1 MNYNFNKKLLKRVMK
16 EKKISREQLATLLT
30 DAGLDISLNGV
41 NYWFRDENNK
51 PEIEK
56 AKAISEILD
65 IPFDKLVSQDI
76 FITQKSV
83 DNNIDTS
90 EMRCIM
96 DKKFNYMF
104 LKRLLIANDLTY
116 EGLLALLKIEGCNL
130 TINAIKS
137 WFRND
142 DNLRAVPN
150 IDKIVCLANIF
161 NCSTDDFFNDVPIT
175 KKHIISKKGNSPTSE
190 ISEIQSNNIATKQ
203 DYLLHKKQPD
213 TIYVPFFKDGLASA
227 GKGII
232 NFDTGDYDYIPFKES
247 DLKLMFNVNP
257 KSKLGI
263 IPCAGNSMEPTIK
276 EGDLIVFQQDFSQI
290 EGAIYVCRYDD
301 ELFVKRLRKRP
312 KIALISDNKDY
323 EPIEIS
329 ESENIDILGRVVG
342 CYSIKSKQI

>member
-76 FITQKSV
+76 FVAQKNTDI
-83 DNNIDTS
+83 DND
-90 EMRCIM
+90 
-96 DKKFNYMF
+96 
-104 LKRLLIANDLTY
+104 
-116 EGLLALLKIEGCNL
+116 
-130 TINAIKS
+130 
-137 WFRND
+137 
-142 DNLRAVPN
+142 
-150 IDKIVCLANIF
+150 
-161 NCSTDDFFNDVPIT
+161 
-175 KKHIISKKGNSPTSE
+175 IITSE

-323 EPIEIS
+323 EPIEIN
-329 ESENIDILGRVVG
+329 EAENIDILGRVVG